1 MATVIEVK
9 SDILDCIEHYVEKV
23 QEHVRM
29 AEHVLTEIKE
39 KIDKENA

>member
-9 SDILDCIEHYVEKV
+9 SDILDCIEHCVEKA

-39 KIDKENA
+39 KIDEERH

>member
-9 SDILDCIEHYVEKV
+9 SDILDCIEHYVEKA

-29 AEHVLTEIKE
+29 AKHE
-39 KIDKENA
+39 